1 MQEYRGM
8 ILSPPSTRC
17 SNSNKKGK
25 RGNGREKI
33 RNNQIGFRKG
43 KGTMDN
49 IRAKFCNR
57 QIAKKEGGMVV
68 MLVDLKVA
76 FDMVNREVLLDSMRE
91 KGLREELIGR
101 VGEMV
106 REGLRPG

>member
-1 MQEYRGM
+1 MEE
-8 ILSPPSTRC
+8 
-17 SNSNKKGK
+17 KKF
-25 RGNGREKI
+25 

-106 REGLRPG
+106 RETKTRIRLGKDREEDFWRQEE

>member
-1 MQEYRGM
+1 
-8 ILSPPSTRC
+8 
-17 SNSNKKGK
+17 
-25 RGNGREKI
+25 
-33 RNNQIGFRKG
+33 
-43 KGTMDN
+43 
-49 IRAKFCNR
+49 
-57 QIAKKEGGMVV
+57 MVV

-106 REGLRPG
+106 GETKSRIRLR

>member
-1 MQEYRGM
+1 MEE
-8 ILSPPSTRC
+8 
-17 SNSNKKGK
+17 KKF
-25 RGNGREKI
+25 
-33 RNNQIGFRKG
+33 RNNQTEFRKG
-43 KGTMDN
+43 KETMDN

-106 REGLRPG
+106 RETKSRIRLGKDREEDFWRQEE